1 MRRLKKMGAK
11 VQLTTNMEN
20 AKRKKQEDYIDDVDD
35 LDEQAIRE
43 IFLDVG
49 LIKEKDPER
58 ERRLEYLGIECER
71 SLYLFSK

>member
-1 MRRLKKMGAK
+1 M
-11 VQLTTNMEN
+11 
-20 AKRKKQEDYIDDVDD
+20 DD

-49 LIKEKDPER
+49 LIKQKDPER
-58 ERRLEYLGIECER
+58 ERRLEYSGIECER